1 MSATC
6 KGEYVA
12 KQCMCLAD
20 PIDPYS
26 KVCAYINPQN
36 GLVFPCDPGCCGLEC
51 PKTVSGVLFHVE
63 QQSHKAEVIPPDFNV
78 VLPQSEQPSPVKGA
92 SDFKVEVLTP
102 GPPIWILFIFP
113 AILVFFSIIFAFLA

>member
-1 MSATC
+1 
-6 KGEYVA
+6 
-12 KQCMCLAD
+12 
-20 PIDPYS
+20 
-26 KVCAYINPQN
+26 
-36 GLVFPCDPGCCGLEC
+36 LEC